1 MTRYA
6 GCPDPPV
13 SGDLMNGARPR
24 SRRRPQAG
32 LPARNLPAPGLAEV
46 RVIAESPET
55 AQLIADVLR
64 TVFAASE
71 PRTYPADPV
80 RGGTRLHL
88 TVDTDCAAD
97 LPAHHCPRRI
107 SAEPHDDEI

>member
-1 MTRYA
+1 M
-6 GCPDPPV
+6 

-24 SRRRPQAG
+24 SRRRPPSG
-32 LPARNLPAPGLAEV
+32 LPARDLPAPGLAEV

-64 TVFAASE
+64 AVFAASE
-71 PRTYPADPV
+71 PRSYPADPV

-97 LPAHHCPRRI
+97 LPEHRRPRRI
-107 SAEPHDDEI
+107 SARPHDDEV